1 MKGNIRSGALRTQ
14 SYHLLVPPS
23 APKWHPAQPHGPK
36 LGPYGVSCGITGTQ
50 KGPSAPK
57 WLPKGSKWPPKE
69 AQSGPKWSPKGIQN
83 FLTIVKKFWEAKGF
97 QKGGFGEAKGSKKA
111 SQNIYIHLKY
121 FQKACFRAYFWCRHG
136 AQVGPKLKLWELPF
150 A

>member
-1 MKGNIRSGALRTQ
+1 M
-14 SYHLLVPPS
+14 
-23 APKWHPAQPHGPK
+23 
-36 LGPYGVSCGITGTQ
+36 
-50 KGPSAPK
+50 APK

-69 AQSGPKWSPKGIQN
+69 AQSGPKWSPKGIRN

-111 SQNIYIHLKY
+111 SQNIYIHLPEMRPFGGSLQLEIY
-121 FQKACFRAYFWCRHG
+121 SEERTNCRESTPPSQSQSQKPPTRAPQDQRGPCRGLGQLVDRLHH
-136 AQVGPKLKLWELPF
+136 QTELDLTRILRTILVVETTTQF